1 MNPYR
6 LAWRVANH
14 RPRIFWVGWVVW
26 ALVHLLP
33 IATGWT
39 LSKAFSAL
47 DRDRGIDTGAAY
59 RWVLAMVACE
69 IVRMAMI
76 HVGVLVYHRSWVH
89 QQTILRANMLDA
101 QLASGGP
108 HAGVPVPS
116 AGGAVTH
123 FRDDT
128 DDIVM
133 FTDNLVDASG
143 SVFFLVAAGFMLG
156 TADVRAAAMLVAPF
170 GLVVAGTAIAG
181 ARLKRLRAA
190 DRAAAATVTGMVGD
204 VMSSATTVKVNRAEA
219 AVLARLRAMVDR
231 RRHTAVR
238 DHVLDQGIMAFSQGA
253 TDIGLGLVLIV
264 AAGSL
269 ASGEFGVGLLALFV
283 SYLGRLDWVPR
294 IAGRVLASSRQSTV
308 AIGRMA
314 GLVHAG
320 DPAEL
325 VRHQVLPIGTHE
337 RRVRPPM
344 VRPERVPLERLD
356 VVGLSAE
363 FPGSGSGVHDVSFSI
378 GRGEFVVI
386 TGEVGSGKTTLLRA
400 VLGLAWNT
408 DQAGEVRW
416 NGTSLGDRAAFLIP
430 PNAAFLPQVPQ
441 LLSDTLADN
450 VGFGDTDAGAA
461 QRLEWALGLAELG
474 ADVAGFPAGTATTIG
489 PRGLRLSGGQR
500 QRLAAAR
507 AVYHRPE
514 LVVLD
519 DLSSALDVETELRLW
534 EHFAAA
540 GMTVLAVSH
549 RAVAFDAATRVLRLD
564 AGRLADAVVSRR

>member
-14 RPRIFWVGWVVW
+14 RPRIFWVGWALW
-26 ALVHLLP
+26 AFVHLLP

-39 LSKAFSAL
+39 LSRAFSAL
-47 DRDRGIDTGAAY
+47 DRGDTRDAY
-59 RWVLAMVACE
+59 RWVVAMVACE
-69 IVRMAMI
+69 VVRMAMI

-116 AGGAVTH
+116 AGAAVTH

-156 TADVRAAAMLVAPF
+156 AADLRAASMLVAPF
-170 GLVVAGTAIAG
+170 GLVVIATAITG

-190 DRAAAATVTGMVGD
+190 DREAAAVVTGMVGD
-204 VMSSATTVKVNRAEA
+204 VMSSATTVKVNRAET
-219 AVLARLRAMVDR
+219 AVLGRLRTLVER

-238 DHVLDQGIMAFSQGA
+238 DRVLDEGIMAFSQGA
-253 TDIGLGLVLIV
+253 TDLGLALVLIV

-269 ASGEFGVGLLALFV
+269 ASGQFGVGLLALFV

-314 GLVHAG
+314 GLVQAG
-320 DPAEL
+320 DPAHL
-325 VRHQVLPIGTHE
+325 VRPQELPIGTHE
-337 RRVRPPM
+337 RRVRPPT
-344 VRPERVPLERLD
+344 VRPARVALERLD
-356 VVGLSAE
+356 VVGLTAE
-363 FPGSGSGVHDVSFSI
+363 FPGSRAGVRDISFSL

-386 TGEVGSGKTTLLRA
+386 TGAVGSGKTTLLRA

-408 DQAGEVRW
+408 DQSGEVRW
-416 NGTSLGDRAAFLIP
+416 NGAPLADRAAFLVP

-450 VGFGDTDAGAA
+450 VAFGDA
-461 QRLEWALGLAELG
+461 QPEADERLTWALGLAELG
-474 ADVAGFPAGTATTIG
+474 ADVAAFPAGTTTLIG

-549 RAVAFDAATRVLRLD
+549 RAVAFEAATRVLRLE
-564 AGRLADAVVSRR
+564 AGRLV